1 MRALIVGNGEPPSR
15 ALFTA
20 LQAWSAGLLLCADG
34 GADTVRRFGAEPD
47 VIVGDLDSASQE
59 TLDGTPAERH
69 VRVDADNT
77 GTDLNKVLTHAVGL
91 GVTEGVLVGVT
102 GGRTDHTLWN
112 LSLLKIFADR
122 LHLHIAD
129 DHCHIHLLRGGT
141 TTRFTAGIGLRLSLS
156 PLDGSTK
163 GVSTTGL
170 RWPLAG
176 DELISGQR
184 DGISNEVVASPV
196 SVQVDGPGDLLLIVQ
211 RQSVGEVV
219 AAEIEFLDSE

>member
-1 MRALIVGNGEPPSR
+1 MGWFSR
-15 ALFTA
+15 AG
-20 LQAWSAGLLLCADG
+20 SE
-34 GADTVRRFGAEPD
+34 VRE
-47 VIVGDLDSASQE
+47 
-59 TLDGTPAERH
+59 
-69 VRVDADNT
+69 
-77 GTDLNKVLTHAVGL
+77 
-91 GVTEGVLVGVT
+91 
-102 GGRTDHTLWN
+102 
-112 LSLLKIFADR
+112 
-122 LHLHIAD
+122 
-129 DHCHIHLLRGGT
+129 
-141 TTRFTAGIGLRLSLS
+141 TRFTAGIGLRLSLS

-184 DGISNEVVASPV
+184 DGNSNEVVASPV